1 MSGPCGRIAKARRA
15 GFDVHF
21 VTRNCMP
28 GAGEKRVHHKE
39 LSGRRKADARAAEP
53 RRSALSI

>member
-1 MSGPCGRIAKARRA
+1 
-15 GFDVHF
+15 
-21 VTRNCMP
+21 MP